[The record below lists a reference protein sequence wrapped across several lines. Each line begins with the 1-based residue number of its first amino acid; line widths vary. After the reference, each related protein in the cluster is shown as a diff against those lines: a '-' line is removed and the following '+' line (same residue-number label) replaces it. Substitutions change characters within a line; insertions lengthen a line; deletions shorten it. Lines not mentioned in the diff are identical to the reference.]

1 MPIYE
6 YQCNTCGNRLEA
18 LQGLND
24 APLTDC
30 PECGKPALSKMI
42 SAAGFQLKGGGWYQ
56 TDYKAK
62 GRKPASTSDE
72 APPSCGQGA
81 CTACSPD
88 A

>member
-6 YQCNTCGNRLEA
+6 YQCNSCGNRLEA
-18 LQGLND
+18 LQGLHD
-24 APLTDC
+24 APLMDC

-62 GRKPASTSDE
+62 DRKSSSESDE
-72 APPSCGQGA
+72 ATPSCGQGA
-81 CTACSPD
+81 CAACSPD

>member
-6 YQCNTCGNRLEA
+6 YQCDTCGHHLEA
-18 LQGLND
+18 LQGMND

-56 TDYKAK
+56 TDYKTK
-62 GRKPASTSDE
+62 DRKSSSESDE

-81 CTACSPD
+81 CAACSPN